1 MIVLHLFNAGP
12 FDIDTIVY
20 MNFSMKLRR
29 NPFIFLKRKLYSL
42 VPRTL
47 TLSYFQII
55 EKNFVHLAYFK
66 IKTSRADPNNDPKKP
81 QTFAEIETVIG
92 FAVIAVVAI

>member
-12 FDIDTIVY
+12 FDVDTIVY

-29 NPFIFLKRKLYSL
+29 NPFIFLKRKLYGL
-42 VPRTL
+42 VPTTL

-55 EKNFVHLAYFK
+55 EKNFVHLAHFK
-66 IKTSRADPNNDPKKP
+66 IKKHHAQTLTMTQRNHKP
-81 QTFAEIETVIG
+81 LLKLKL
-92 FAVIAVVAI
+92 